1 MLITRL
7 QQTLSDRSV
16 CNFFPQQINKKQGL
30 HTPHVASHTC
40 SHVCRTPTQT
50 EKSAKLKEKPSQ
62 AFLPQILIHFST
74 QQASKY
80 LLYFSPAAP
89 PSPLRLPAAASARE
103 GSKYLD
109 KR

>member
-1 MLITRL
+1 MLISRL
-7 QQTLSDRSV
+7 LTCLQRFS
-16 CNFFPQQINKKQGL
+16 QQIKKEKKKTTQGL
-30 HTPHVASHTC
+30 HTPNVASHTC
-40 SHVCRTPTQT
+40 SHVCRTPTRT

-62 AFLPQILIHFST
+62 ALLPWILIHFST
-74 QQASKY
+74 ELASKY

-89 PSPLRLPAAASARE
+89 PLPPLPAATAARE